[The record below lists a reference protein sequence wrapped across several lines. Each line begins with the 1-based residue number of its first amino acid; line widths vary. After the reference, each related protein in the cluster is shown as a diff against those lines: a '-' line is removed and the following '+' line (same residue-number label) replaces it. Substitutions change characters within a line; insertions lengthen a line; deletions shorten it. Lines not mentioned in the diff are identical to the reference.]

1 MIREMETTDLND
13 LIEMQFELQ
22 KYFSEIDKTRDSL
35 PYKSIKD
42 ARRYMQKMIDD
53 ANTMDGKIFVAEE
66 KDQIIGFIQ
75 GVIIE
80 HKKSADTFYDLTHNP
95 SKEGW
100 VGLLFVKPEYRG
112 GGTGQQLLDEM
123 KKYFISKNCTSIRLL
138 VLSDNKHAVAVYE
151 KNGFIRHDL
160 EMTLKIWCKKNSIRS
175 YFNGMRLAEDYKYI
189 LCIASCVMNGQ
200 WISLIKKATMSMHL
214 APHDTI

>member
-80 HKKSADTFYDLTHNP
+80 HKKGADTFYDLTHNP

-100 VGLLFVKPEYRG
+100 VGLLFVKSEYRG
-112 GGTGQQLLDEM
+112 SGTGKQLLDEI
-123 KKYFISKNCTSIRLL
+123 KNYFISKNCTSIRLL

-151 KNGFIRHDL
+151 KNGFMRHDL
-160 EMTLKIWCKKNSIRS
+160 EMTLK
-175 YFNGMRLAEDYKYI
+175 
-189 LCIASCVMNGQ
+189 V
-200 WISLIKKATMSMHL
+200 
-214 APHDTI
+214 

>member
-80 HKKSADTFYDLTHNP
+80 HKKGADTFYDLTHNP

-100 VGLLFVKPEYRG
+100 IGLLFVKPEYRG

-160 EMTLKIWCKKNSIRS
+160 EMILK
-175 YFNGMRLAEDYKYI
+175 
-189 LCIASCVMNGQ
+189 V
-200 WISLIKKATMSMHL
+200 
-214 APHDTI
+214 

>member
-1 MIREMETTDLND
+1 MIREMKATDLND
-13 LIEMQFELQ
+13 IVEMQFELQ
-22 KYFSEIDKTRDSL
+22 EYFSEIDRTHDSL
-35 PYKSIKD
+35 PYKSIED
-42 ARRYMQKMIDD
+42 ARQYMQKMIDD
-53 ANTMDGKIFVAEE
+53 ANNMDGKIFVAEE

-80 HKKSADTFYDLTHNP
+80 HEKGADTFYDLTHNP

-112 GGTGQQLLDEM
+112 SGTGQRLLDEM

-151 KNGFIRHDL
+151 KNGFMRHDL
-160 EMTLKIWCKKNSIRS
+160 EMVLK
-175 YFNGMRLAEDYKYI
+175 
-189 LCIASCVMNGQ
+189 V
-200 WISLIKKATMSMHL
+200 
-214 APHDTI
+214 

>member
-80 HKKSADTFYDLTHNP
+80 HKKGADTFYDLT
-95 SKEGW
+95 
-100 VGLLFVKPEYRG
+100 
-112 GGTGQQLLDEM
+112 
-123 KKYFISKNCTSIRLL
+123 
-138 VLSDNKHAVAVYE
+138 
-151 KNGFIRHDL
+151 
-160 EMTLKIWCKKNSIRS
+160 
-175 YFNGMRLAEDYKYI
+175 
-189 LCIASCVMNGQ
+189 
-200 WISLIKKATMSMHL
+200 
-214 APHDTI
+214 

>member
-80 HKKSADTFYDLTHNP
+80 HRKGADIFYDLTHNP

-100 VGLLFVKPEYRG
+100 VVLLFVKSEYRG
-112 GGTGQQLLDEM
+112 SGTGKQLLDEI
-123 KKYFISKNCTSIRLL
+123 KNYFISKNCTSIRLL

-151 KNGFIRHDL
+151 KNGFMRHDL
-160 EMTLKIWCKKNSIRS
+160 EMILK
-175 YFNGMRLAEDYKYI
+175 
-189 LCIASCVMNGQ
+189 V
-200 WISLIKKATMSMHL
+200 
-214 APHDTI
+214 

>member
-1 MIREMETTDLND
+1 MIREMNIND
-13 LIEMQFELQ
+13 RKNIDKMQFDLQ

-80 HKKSADTFYDLTHNP
+80 HKKGADTFYDLTHNP

-160 EMTLKIWCKKNSIRS
+160 EMILK
-175 YFNGMRLAEDYKYI
+175 
-189 LCIASCVMNGQ
+189 V
-200 WISLIKKATMSMHL
+200 
-214 APHDTI
+214 

>member
-80 HKKSADTFYDLTHNP
+80 HKKGADTFYDLTHNP

-112 GGTGQQLLDEM
+112 CNIGQNLLNEI
-123 KKYFISKNCTSIRLL
+123 KNYFKSKNCTSMKLL
-138 VLSDNKHAVAVYE
+138 VLSDNKHAIAVYE
-151 KNGFIRHDL
+151 KNGFMRHDL
-160 EMTLKIWCKKNSIRS
+160 EMTLK
-175 YFNGMRLAEDYKYI
+175 
-189 LCIASCVMNGQ
+189 V
-200 WISLIKKATMSMHL
+200 
-214 APHDTI
+214 

>member
-80 HKKSADTFYDLTHNP
+80 HKKGADIFYDLTHNP

-100 VGLLFVKPEYRG
+100 VGLLFVRSEYRG
-112 GGTGQQLLDEM
+112 RNIGQSLLNEI
-123 KKYFISKNCTSIRLL
+123 KKYFKSKNCTSIRLL

-151 KNGFIRHDL
+151 KNGFRRHDL
-160 EMTLKIWCKKNSIRS
+160 EMILK
-175 YFNGMRLAEDYKYI
+175 
-189 LCIASCVMNGQ
+189 V
-200 WISLIKKATMSMHL
+200 
-214 APHDTI
+214 